1 MKARPVRSATERAR
15 ACHRMPLRYACS
27 DDAPEKSSSPRSLT
41 TTTPPR
47 SWTDS
52 SASGAASSRSTGIT
66 RVPGG
71 WAVHSAAS
79 PPGTATPALES
90 GNRWRID
97 DVICHL
103 SLPDAL
109 GAAEVQSGGS
119 RDLAYTVARRV
130 RLSQPG
136 GYARFAGTARATA
149 AETKR
154 HLFSQRVAPVVLESA
169 PRLTLLRQVSAGC
182 GPMSRWRRD
191 PTPRQALTALAQAS
205 AARRR

>member
-15 ACHRMPLRYACS
+15 ACHRMPLRHACS
-27 DDAPEKSSSPRSLT
+27 DDAPEKSSSPRRLT
-41 TTTPPR
+41 TTTSPR

-52 SASGAASSRSTGIT
+52 SASGAASSRGSGIT
-66 RVPGG
+66 RVPCGS
-71 WAVHSAAS
+71 WAVHSAAP
-79 PPGTATPALES
+79 PPGTATPDHES

-103 SLPDAL
+103 GLPDAL
-109 GAAEVQSGGS
+109 GEAKVQGSGS
-119 RDLAYTVARRV
+119 RDLAYTLARRV

-154 HLFSQRVAPVVLESA
+154 HLFTQ
-169 PRLTLLRQVSAGC
+169 TGSAG
-182 GPMSRWRRD
+182 GP
-191 PTPRQALTALAQAS
+191 
-205 AARRR
+205 